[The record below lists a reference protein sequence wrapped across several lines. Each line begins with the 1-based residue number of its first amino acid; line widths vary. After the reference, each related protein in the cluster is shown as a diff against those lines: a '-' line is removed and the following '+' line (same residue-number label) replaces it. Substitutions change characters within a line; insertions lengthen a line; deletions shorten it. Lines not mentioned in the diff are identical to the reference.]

1 MQCPKCLKEQ
11 SSDIQCDYCGIVFE
25 KYRRRTDAPEI
36 NIPSPSDPGDAGGNR
51 KLLLGALAVLVCL
64 VAIVAV
70 IYFVTAPEKRG
81 KTSMSVKD
89 SPVALA
95 GSDGKERDPSSIS
108 ARLAANMPPKNSIES
123 ARNATVYIETGWKAA
138 GSGFFIDNN
147 CHIVT
152 NAHVVKVPEKEL
164 REVSAFR
171 DRLKVAIEAE
181 KNYLAKMKERPEYS
195 SHAGFRE
202 AVNERERQLE
212 SQVEKYEKLEE
223 MIDRAGSASTSS
235 LKVIL
240 ADGTELPVQNVRL
253 SEKYDLAL
261 LTVQGSDSPYI
272 PRADSIKLA
281 QSQKLYTVGNPQ
293 GLRFTVTSGIFS
305 GWQNVNGVRFLQTDA
320 PINPGNSGGPLLNES
335 GSVVGVNTAILA
347 ASQGIGFALPIEL
360 VFAEFSSYL
369 Q

>member
-1 MQCPKCLKEQ
+1 MQCPNCLKEQ
-11 SSDIQCDYCGIVFE
+11 SSDVQCDYCGIVFD
-25 KYRRRTDAPEI
+25 KYRRRTEGHEPHV
-36 NIPSPSDPGDAGGNR
+36 PSPANGADAAGNQR
-51 KLLLGALAVLVCL
+51 IMLGALAVLVVL
-64 VAIVAV
+64 VSIVAV
-70 IYFVTAPEKRG
+70 IYFVTAPDKRG
-81 KTSMSVKD
+81 RSSLHSVESAAAHEEQAVGSGD
-89 SPVALA
+89 SA
-95 GSDGKERDPSSIS
+95 SIR
-108 ARLAANMPPKNSIES
+108 ARLSAGMPPKNNIES
-123 ARNATVYIETGWKAA
+123 ARNATVYIETGWKAS
-138 GSGFFIDNN
+138 GSGFFIDGN

-164 REVSAFR
+164 REVAAFR
-171 DRLKVAIEAE
+171 DRLKVVIDAE
-181 KNYLAKMKERPEYS
+181 RNYLARMKERPEYS

-212 SQVEKYEKLEE
+212 SQVEKYGQLEE
-223 MIDRAGSASTSS
+223 MIDKAGSASTTS

-240 ADGTELPVQNVRL
+240 ADGTELPVQSVRL

-261 LTVQGSDSPYI
+261 LTVQGSDSPHI
-272 PRADSIKLA
+272 PRADSLRLA

-293 GLRFTVTSGIFS
+293 GLKFSVTSGIFS

-320 PINPGNSGGPLLNES
+320 PINPGNSGGPLLNEN

>member
-1 MQCPKCLKEQ
+1 MQCPKCMKEQ
-11 SSDIQCDYCGIVFE
+11 SSDVQCDYCGIVFE
-25 KYRRRTDAPEI
+25 KYRRRADAAETYVPPLPATADSE
-36 NIPSPSDPGDAGGNR
+36 GNR
-51 KLLLGALAVLVCL
+51 RLVLGALAVLVCL
-64 VAIVAV
+64 VSIVAV
-70 IYFVTAPEKRG
+70 IYFATAPEKRG
-81 KTSMSVKD
+81 KSSAPVHDATSA
-89 SPVALA
+89 VA
-95 GSDGKERDPSSIS
+95 GDDGKNGDSLSIR

-123 ARNATVYIETGWKAA
+123 ARNATVYIETGWNAS
-138 GSGFFIDNN
+138 GSGFFIDNR

-164 REVSAFR
+164 KEVSAFR
-171 DRLKVAIEAE
+171 DRLKIAIEAE

-212 SQVEKYEKLEE
+212 SQVEKYEKLED
-223 MIDRAGSASTSS
+223 MIDKAGSASTSS
-235 LKVIL
+235 LKVVL
-240 ADGTELPVQNVRL
+240 ADGTEVPVQDVRL

-261 LTVQGSDSPYI
+261 LTVQGSDSPHI
-272 PRADSIKLA
+272 PHSASARLA
-281 QSQKLYTVGNPQ
+281 QSQKLFTVGNPQ

-305 GWQNVNGVRFLQTDA
+305 GWQMVNGVRFLQTDA

-360 VFAEFSSYL
+360 VLAEFSSYL

>member
-11 SSDIQCDYCGIVFE
+11 SSDVQCDYCGIVFE

-36 NIPSPSDPGDAGGNR
+36 NIPSPSDPGDTEGNR

-64 VAIVAV
+64 VSIVAI

-81 KTSMSVKD
+81 KASMSVKD
-89 SPVALA
+89 SPAALA
-95 GSDGKERDPSSIS
+95 GNDGNGDPSGIR
-108 ARLAANMPPKNSIES
+108 ARLAASMPPKNSIES
-123 ARNATVYIETGWKAA
+123 ARNATVYIETGWKAS

-261 LTVQGSDSPYI
+261 LTVQGSDSPHI
-272 PRADSIKLA
+272 PRADSIRLA
-281 QSQKLYTVGNPQ
+281 QSQKLFTVGNPQ